1 MTNAVLKNNRI
12 CNQITFYG
20 LKNNIITFV
29 YNVCRD
35 NNKFMEVFNLLLPQ
49 ITQAT
54 YHRAIKDSLKFGNFT
69 TKLME
74 QGRTFVINTYNGAEK
89 TATIYVPVS
98 PENNVILMETKVS
111 KKSKNIPE
119 LLKREIRTFRNV
131 HLNINGSPIKLQY
144 LINKKTEK
152 YDMKT
157 VVNAKQ
163 FHNMLIKK
171 KIFVDMQE
179 SNKIFDN
186 FEITP
191 RPVGVLSN
199 IKKNKTK

>member
-1 MTNAVLKNNRI
+1 MTNAVLKNNRL

-35 NNKFMEVFNLLLPQ
+35 NNKFMEVFNLLSPQ

-54 YHRAIKDSLKFGNFT
+54 YHRAIKDPLKFGNFT
-69 TKLME
+69 TRLMT
-74 QGRTFVINTYNGAEK
+74 QGKTFVVNTCNGKEK
-89 TATIYVPVS
+89 TATIYVLVS
-98 PENNVILMETKVS
+98 PENNVTHTETRTS
-111 KKSKNIPE
+111 KKTKNIPE
-119 LLKREIRTFRNV
+119 LLKRETRTFRNV
-131 HLNINGSPIKLQY
+131 YMVINNNPIKLQY

-191 RPVGVLSN
+191 RPVRVLSN
-199 IKKNKTK
+199 VKKNKTK

>member
-1 MTNAVLKNNRI
+1 
-12 CNQITFYG
+12 
-20 LKNNIITFV
+20 
-29 YNVCRD
+29 
-35 NNKFMEVFNLLLPQ
+35 MEVFNLLSPQ

-74 QGRTFVINTYNGAEK
+74 QGKTFVVNTYNEAEK
-89 TATIYVPVS
+89 TSTIFVPVL
-98 PENNVILMETKVS
+98 PENNIILMETKVS

-119 LLKREIRTFRNV
+119 LLKREILTFRNV

-199 IKKNKTK
+199 VKKKKTK

>member
-12 CNQITFYG
+12 CNQIIFYTLQEG
-20 LKNNIITFV
+20 SPKVIYKVHDGHDKFLK
-29 YNVCRD
+29 
-35 NNKFMEVFNLLLPQ
+35 VFRLLSPQ
-49 ITQAT
+49 IMTAS
-54 YHRAIKDSLKFGNFT
+54 YHRTYKDTLKHEKFT
-69 TKLME
+69 NKLMN
-74 QGRTFVINTYNGAEK
+74 QGKTFIISTYGNTTK
-89 TATIYVPVS
+89 TATIYVLVS
-98 PENNVILMETKVS
+98 PENNVTITKVGIS
-111 KKSKNIPE
+111 KRRKNMPE
-119 LLKREIRTFRNV
+119 YLKQVINTFQNIYFEINNEQVR
-131 HLNINGSPIKLQY
+131 LQY
-144 LINKKTEK
+144 LISTQTEK

-199 IKKNKTK
+199 VKKNKTK